1 MCTQT
6 HTDSACNMC
15 TYCTGTIFTIQTVE
29 LMCVCVCECVSY
41 TVWSS
46 ERKANGMSDFPK
58 KWLAEGREKENL
70 SLTSISKQSV
80 GNTVI
85 VNT

>member
-1 MCTQT
+1 
-6 HTDSACNMC
+6 
-15 TYCTGTIFTIQTVE
+15 
-29 LMCVCVCECVSY
+29 MCVCVCVSY

-46 ERKANGMSDFPK
+46 ERKDNGMSDFPK